1 MSRAIVAA
9 SAVPKKAAATID
21 PIPTY
26 EICITLFPSIEVNRR
41 SPKRGDD
48 LGIFQ
53 GIGRA
58 ERRSINAPVGSIN
71 RLSRRRTADGVRQAA
86 TWPKP
91 LRFADRVCFSEAEKD
106 SKPNSVRLER
116 GVTIRHR
123 VRKIAAARKA

>member
-86 TWPKP
+86 TSPKP
-91 LRFADRVCFSEAEKD
+91 LLLPIEFVSAKLKKTLNRIPHGLS
-106 SKPNSVRLER
+106 
-116 GVTIRHR
+116 
-123 VRKIAAARKA
+123 AA